1 MKPFVQ
7 MLSQAILLKETIMT
21 ELLDKVKI
29 EAILSLEP
37 ILSLTLTRKLHCPC
51 NSVTYLAAE
60 VKNLNSFLPRLVD
73 SLVILLK
80 NGGDRDPEIIEQI
93 FTSWSYIMMYLQKCL
108 ARDLVYAPNAT
119 ATEPPK
125 KPQIKSAT
133 LIFDDISKL
142 FSLPIVEAA
151 LILGVRKA
159 IRVAAKPKA
168 KKH

>member
-37 ILSLTLTRKLHCPC
+37 ILRLI
-51 NSVTYLAAE
+51 AALSRDF
-60 VKNLNSFLPRLVD
+60 LNEFVSFLPRLVD